1 MPSPEQDSSLI
12 IQGRRS
18 FLRNSALVTSGLLAS
33 TGISSGFLFRR
44 TRTLDLSFLPQAW
57 VQRQGA
63 YEIQAYGE
71 YLQALRLKFVT
82 PEQVIK
88 AHARAK
94 GYLWNSLPH
103 RDAWRNLGRTLK
115 VADRMG
121 EQLGMPVA
129 EVLSAFRSPSYNR
142 RCPGAKSNSW
152 HLRNFALDLK
162 FKTST
167 SRVAGVARRLRD
179 QGYFKGGVGRYPAFV
194 HIDTR
199 GENVDW

>member
-1 MPSPEQDSSLI
+1 MSCLDQDSHLI
-12 IQGRRS
+12 MPGRRS
-18 FLRNSALVTSGLLAS
+18 FLKQSVVAVGGLLAS
-33 TGISSGFLFRR
+33 TTVSSGFLFRR
-44 TRTLDLSFLPQAW
+44 TRTLDLSFLPKAW
-57 VQRQGA
+57 VKRQGA
-63 YEIQAYGE
+63 HEIQAYAE

-94 GYLWNSLPH
+94 GNVWNILPE
-103 RDAWRNLGRTLK
+103 RNSWRNIGRTLK

-121 EQLGMPVA
+121 AQLGMPVA
-129 EVLSAFRSPSYNR
+129 EVTSAYRSLAYNR

-162 FKTST
+162 FGTST
-167 SRVAGVARRLRD
+167 SRVAGAARRLRD
-179 QGYFKGGVGRYPAFV
+179 QGYFKGGVGRYSSFV

-199 GENVDW
+199 GNNVDW

>member
-1 MPSPEQDSSLI
+1 MQRLDQDSHLI
-12 IQGRRS
+12 IPGRRS
-18 FLRNSALVTSGLLAS
+18 FLKKSALVTTGLLTTTS
-33 TGISSGFLFRR
+33 ISSGFLFRR
-44 TRTLDLSFLPQAW
+44 TRTLDLSFLPKAW

-63 YEIQAYGE
+63 NEIQAYAE

-94 GYLWNSLPH
+94 GSVWNVLPE
-103 RDAWRNLGRTLK
+103 RDAWRNMGRTLK

-121 EQLGMPVA
+121 AQLGTPVA
-129 EVLSAFRSPSYNR
+129 EVTSAYRSPAYNR

-162 FKTST
+162 FKAST

-179 QGYFKGGVGRYPAFV
+179 QGHFKGGVGRYSSFT

-199 GENVDW
+199 GTNVDW